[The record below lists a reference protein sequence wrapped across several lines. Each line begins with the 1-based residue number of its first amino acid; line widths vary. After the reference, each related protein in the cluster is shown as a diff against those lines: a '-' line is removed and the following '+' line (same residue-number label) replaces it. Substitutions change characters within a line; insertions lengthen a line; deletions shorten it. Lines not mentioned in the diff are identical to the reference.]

1 MARGLVNLAYQRFV
15 ENTPIPE
22 VTNLLFMILTAAVAD
37 LRNYIC
43 RITAGICG
51 TITSDVAALIENQ
64 EPTIVIQSGGN
75 ILCIVNP
82 LVLNVTAKR
91 TNLTYQ

>member
-1 MARGLVNLAYQRFV
+1 LVNLTYQWFV
-15 ENTPIPE
+15 ENTPVPE
-22 VTNLLFMILTAAVAD
+22 ATNSLFMILTAAAVAN

-51 TITSDVAALIENQ
+51 TIPSDVAALIENQ